1 MCEPH
6 VARQES
12 HANGLFDAGSLVD
25 LMKPPRSMTLAR
37 TAARLRGARGEPRS
51 RPWPLVSMIALSL
64 SGALLSTFV
73 ATQAAHADGDKSLR
87 AFSSLSS
94 EVASSLQLQTQHE
107 EDLLLSGGA
116 YLAGNPRVNE

>member
-6 VARQES
+6 LARQES
-12 HANGLFDAGSLVD
+12 HANGPFDGGSLVD
-25 LMKPPRSMTLAR
+25 LMKPRSMTLAR

-94 EVASSLQLQTQHE
+94 EVASSLQLETQHE
-107 EDLLLSGGA
+107 EDLLLSGG
-116 YLAGNPRVNE
+116 